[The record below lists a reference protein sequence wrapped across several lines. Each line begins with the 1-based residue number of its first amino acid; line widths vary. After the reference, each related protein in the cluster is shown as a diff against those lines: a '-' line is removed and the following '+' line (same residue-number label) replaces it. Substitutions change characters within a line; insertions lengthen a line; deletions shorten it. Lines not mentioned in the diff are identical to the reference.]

1 MAVQIQLRRDTL
13 ANWTTNNP
21 ILGQG
26 EMGVELVSN
35 KIKIGDGTSTWTA
48 LSYAGSVGTVTSVA
62 ALTLGTTGTDVSSTV
77 ATGTT
82 TPVITLN
89 IPDASATARGV
100 LTSTDWS
107 TFNGKQTPI
116 TFGTGVLTFI
126 GTPSSAN
133 LKAAVTDETG
143 SGALVFATSPTLVT
157 PVLGT
162 PSSGTLTSCT
172 GLPIATGVS
181 GLAAGA
187 ATFLATPSSANL
199 AALITD
205 ETGTG
210 LNVFATSPTLTTPT
224 VTGTKETKIA
234 MGANAIDLA
243 TGNYFTKTISA
254 ATTFTVSNV
263 PTAGT
268 AVSFIL
274 DLTNGGAGTIT
285 WWSGMKW
292 VGGTAPTLTTAGRDS
307 LGFFTHDGGT
317 TWTGLVLGKD
327 IK

>member
-13 ANWTTNNP
+13 ANWITNDP

-62 ALTLGTTGTDVSSTV
+62 ALTLTTTGTDVSSTV

-89 IPDASATARGV
+89 LPDASASARGV
-100 LTSTDWS
+100 LTSVDWS
-107 TFNGKQTPI
+107 NFNGKQAAI

-126 GTPSSAN
+126 GTPTSAN

-157 PVLGT
+157 PT
-162 PSSGTLTSCT
+162 IT
-172 GLPIATGVS
+172 
-181 GLAAGA
+181 AGR
-187 ATFLATPSSANL
+187 
-199 AALITD
+199 
-205 ETGTG
+205 
-210 LNVFATSPTLTTPT
+210 
-224 VTGTKETKIA
+224 GTKVVMAST
-234 MGANAIDLA
+234 NIDLA
-243 TGNYFTKTISA
+243 LGDFFTYTSTGA
-254 ATTFTVSNV
+254 VTFTVSNV
-263 PTAGT
+263 PSAF
-268 AVSFIL
+268 SFIL
-274 DLTNGGAGTIT
+274 DLTNGGAGTVT
-285 WWSGMKW
+285 WWAGVKW
-292 VGGTAPTLTTAGRDS
+292 AGGTVPTLTGSGRDS
-307 LGFFTHDGGT
+307 IGFFTHDGGT
-317 TWTGLVLGKD
+317 TWSGIILGKD